1 MDPVLIWTSAIVL
14 SGLFLTAGLH
24 KVWASAY
31 YRGLISGYTG
41 LSPTCAGMTGK
52 VLALMEI
59 STGTLIM
66 LPDTRFAAACGA
78 LGLLMLYSLLIA
90 VSLLRGLD
98 MDCGCS
104 GPLGRQKLSPWL
116 LLRNGLLLL
125 CAWLPTNPSTN
136 RVTGFGDLLIILCSS
151 AALILVYLAFEQL
164 LSNRDKLVLLR
175 SR

>member
-1 MDPVLIWTSAIVL
+1 
-14 SGLFLTAGLH
+14 
-24 KVWASAY
+24 
-31 YRGLISGYTG
+31 
-41 LSPTCAGMTGK
+41 
-52 VLALMEI
+52 
-59 STGTLIM
+59 M

>member
-1 MDPVLIWTSAIVL
+1 MDPVLIWTCAIVL

-24 KVWASAY
+24 KAYAPAY

-41 LSPTCAGMTGK
+41 LHPALAGLSGK
-52 VLALMEI
+52 ALAFIEI
-59 STGTLIM
+59 TV
-66 LPDTRFAAACGA
+66 GA
-78 LGLLMLYSLLIA
+78 LILFPVARTAGAWCMLGILSLYSLLIA
-90 VSLLRGLD
+90 ISLLRGLD

-116 LLRNGLLLL
+116 LLRNGVLLL
-125 CAWLPTNPSTN
+125 CAWAPTNPSTN
-136 RVTGFGDLLIILCSS
+136 RVIGFEDLLIILCSS
-151 AALILVYLAFEQL
+151 AALIFVYLAFEQL